1 DGIHDPHHLQDRHR
15 VTTSHQRP
23 WYCNDGQILGQGLQG
38 RIVSGPADT
47 VETDVAPSDRGAE
60 PILAQ
65 TRQDNDKVTGLQ
77 AELGEGAIEPFSKQL
92 GYVFATRKLD
102 ENETAVTHLSGDP
115 WKNRIILGQIFEER
129 LTAPKRWHRRGPSE
143 LCGSVRLR
151 LRNDRFIISR
161 HVREPDQPL
170 GVVLLTVGQFHQL
183 AAEKIV

>member
-1 DGIHDPHHLQDRHR
+1 MD
-15 VTTSHQRP
+15 
-23 WYCNDGQILGQGLQG
+23 QGLQC

-65 TRQDNDKVTGLQ
+65 ARQDNDKITGSQ
-77 AELGEGAIEPFSKQL
+77 AELGEGAIEPFAKQL

-115 WKNRIILGQIFEER
+115 RKNRI
-129 LTAPKRWHRRGPSE
+129 
-143 LCGSVRLR
+143 
-151 LRNDRFIISR
+151 IISR

-170 GVVLLTVGQFHQL
+170 GVVLVTVGRLHQL